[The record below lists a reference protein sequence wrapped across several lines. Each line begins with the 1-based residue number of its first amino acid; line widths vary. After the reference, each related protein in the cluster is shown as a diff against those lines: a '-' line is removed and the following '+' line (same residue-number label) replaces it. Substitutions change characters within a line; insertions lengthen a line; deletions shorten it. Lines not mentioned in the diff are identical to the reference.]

1 MDRMAL
7 PWTDTDKEK
16 IKRKQD
22 KPSKFWHLRLYRRI
36 SQQYVRHEDQP
47 IRNRLDGCHV
57 HRHEQRH
64 GYDCWSH
71 KRTRILY
78 RGHQHDRLLIQH
90 GHRHCSNDG
99 RHSDARLHDH
109 DGRQLPQRLP
119 KRKLFSFGRSDCENL
134 VDGEQVHSDVQAH
147 GVVDDDELVR
157 DVLRGDVHDV
167 QVLVATLLAC
177 VVAAPVDDDVHAEVK
192 ELKSDVR
199 ADGFDFTLDTSNN
212 IHEQASGDA
221 HGNIHGDFEWV
232 SPEGVH
238 VKVSYVADEQGYHPS
253 SDLLPTP
260 PPVPA
265 AILKALEFI
274 NAHPQKEE
282 AKH

>member
-1 MDRMAL
+1 M
-7 PWTDTDKEK
+7 KG
-16 IKRKQD
+16 I
-22 KPSKFWHLRLYRRI
+22 FY
-36 SQQYVRHEDQP
+36 
-47 IRNRLDGCHV
+47 
-57 HRHEQRH
+57 
-64 GYDCWSH
+64 
-71 KRTRILY
+71 
-78 RGHQHDRLLIQH
+78 
-90 GHRHCSNDG
+90 
-99 RHSDARLHDH
+99 
-109 DGRQLPQRLP
+109 
-119 KRKLFSFGRSDCENL
+119 RKLTLKTVLLKQQQQKKDNEN
-134 VDGEQVHSDVQAH
+134 VQIS
-147 GVVDDDELVR
+147 
-157 DVLRGDVHDV
+157 
-167 QVLVATLLAC
+167 C

-221 HGNIHGDFEWV
+221 HGNVHGDFEWV

-260 PPVPA
+260 PPVPV